1 MRRSLKIISALA
13 ASAMIIGA
21 FTGCGG
27 EKKDAPKAADAGNK
41 TAVKLVVSSTER
53 PIAWQDEDG
62 KIQGF
67 EYDIWQ
73 EVNKNLKDYTLDI
86 KAVPPETQDVMM
98 ESGDAK
104 VASGTPPRKGLY
116 HSEYAYWGK
125 FRHDLCAERQ
135 SE

>member
-1 MRRSLKIISALA
+1 MNWKKMIVIGALA
-13 ASAMIIGA
+13 CGA
-21 FTGCGG
+21 AGLVAGCGG

-104 VASGTPPRKGLY
+104 VAAGG
-116 HSEYAYWGK
+116 G
-125 FRHDLCAERQ
+125 
-135 SE
+135 

>member
-1 MRRSLKIISALA
+1 MRKSLKIISALA
-13 ASAMIIGA
+13 ASAIIIGA
-21 FTGCGG
+21 FAGCGG

-86 KAVPPETQDVMM
+86 KAVPLKRRT
-98 ESGDAK
+98 S
-104 VASGTPPRKGLY
+104 
-116 HSEYAYWGK
+116 
-125 FRHDLCAERQ
+125 
-135 SE
+135 

>member
-1 MRRSLKIISALA
+1 MGRLIARELDNMKWGFYSCLLFIGISSPAFHQFIKIVMQLYLKEDHIMRRSLKIISALA

-62 KIQGF
+62 K
-67 EYDIWQ
+67 
-73 EVNKNLKDYTLDI
+73 
-86 KAVPPETQDVMM
+86 
-98 ESGDAK
+98 S
-104 VASGTPPRKGLY
+104 R
-116 HSEYAYWGK
+116 
-125 FRHDLCAERQ
+125 DLNMIYGRR
-135 SE
+135 